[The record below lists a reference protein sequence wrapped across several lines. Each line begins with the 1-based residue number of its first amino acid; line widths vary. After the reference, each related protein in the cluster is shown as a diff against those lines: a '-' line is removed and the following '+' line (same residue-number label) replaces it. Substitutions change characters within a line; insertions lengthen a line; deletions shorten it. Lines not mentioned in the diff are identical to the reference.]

1 MRKVKFKSIFL
12 SFIAIVLILSGCS
25 AGKEAGTVGAD
36 GEKVVIRMANLVSD
50 NNFLNI
56 GYGKF
61 KEVAEKESNGQ
72 IEVQIYNNGTLTP
85 SEDMEYEMLQ
95 TGVIDVVTNAAFVVA
110 SNAQVPAYNIFDVPF
125 LFSNEEEMYKLTDGK
140 YGEVLKRDLEK
151 NSNAYYLGAFSIGS
165 FAIANNKREV
175 REPADLKGLKVRS
188 TTTPLQSGTISAM
201 GANPT
206 PISYGEIFT
215 SLQQGT
221 IDGVQTTT
229 PLIHADRF
237 YEVAD
242 HLTLTRHFPL
252 PHIMMVNKE
261 FYNGLTDELKAVV
274 DKAAEEQI
282 QYARELAIK
291 AEKDAIQAM
300 KKEGVEVVEPT
311 PEELELFKQ
320 AVQPAIDNN
329 IDKVGVENYEMA
341 LDILGKS
348 K

>member
-1 MRKVKFKSIFL
+1 MRKLKLQSIFF
-12 SFIAIVLILSGCS
+12 SFMAIVLVLSGC
-25 AGKEAGTVGAD
+25 GTKKEAGTVGAD
-36 GEKVVIRMANLVSD
+36 GEKVVIRMANLVTD
-50 NNFLNI
+50 NNFLNT
-56 GYGKF
+56 GYKKF

-72 IEVQIYNNGTLTP
+72 IEVQIYSGGTLTP

-95 TGVIDVVTNAAFVVA
+95 TGVLDVVTNAAFIVA
-110 SNAQVPAYNIFDVPF
+110 SNAKAPSYNIFDVPF
-125 LFSNEEEMYKLTDGK
+125 LFSNEEEMYKLTDGE
-140 YGEVLKRDLEK
+140 YGEVLRHDLESK
-151 NSNAYYLGAFSIGS
+151 SNAYYLGVFSIGS
-165 FAIANNKREV
+165 FAIANNQREI
-175 REPADLKGLKVRS
+175 RKPDDLKGLKIRS

-237 YEVAD
+237 YEAAE

-252 PHIMMVNKE
+252 PHVLMVNKS
-261 FYNGLTDELKAVV
+261 FYDSLTDELKDVV

-282 QYARELAIK
+282 KYARELVIK
-291 AEKDAIQAM
+291 AEKDAIEEM
-300 KKEGVEVVEPT
+300 KKEGVKVVEPS
-311 PEELELFKQ
+311 EDELELFKK
-320 AVQPAIDNN
+320 AVQPAVDNN
-329 IDKVGVENYEMA
+329 IDKVGVENYDMA